1 MKRIILI
8 LLFIFSSQSFAD
20 TNSGKCEH
28 ETKMLKLIE
37 MVQQDLPEAKLII
50 NQNCLIEVINRKE
63 LDKKERYEIKNL
75 DEENIIVHAFNT
87 ALL

>member
-1 MKRIILI
+1 
-8 LLFIFSSQSFAD
+8 
-20 TNSGKCEH
+20 
-28 ETKMLKLIE
+28 

-50 NQNCLIEVINRKE
+50 NHDCLIEVINRKE
-63 LDKKERYEIKNL
+63 LDEKERHEIKNL

>member
-1 MKRIILI
+1 MTRIILI
-8 LLFIFSSQSFAD
+8 LLFIFSSQSFA
-20 TNSGKCEH
+20 NSEPVKCEH
-28 ETKMLKLIE
+28 EAKMLKLIE

-63 LDKKERYEIKNL
+63 LDKKERHEIKNL
-75 DEENIIVHAFNT
+75 DEENIIVHAFNA

>member
-20 TNSGKCEH
+20 TNSEKCEH

-63 LDKKERYEIKNL
+63 LDKKERHEIELL
-75 DEENIIVHAFNT
+75 DEHNRIV
-87 ALL
+87 

>member
-1 MKRIILI
+1 MKRITLI

-20 TNSGKCEH
+20 ANSEKCEH
-28 ETKMLKLIE
+28 EAKMLKLIE

>member
-8 LLFIFSSQSFAD
+8 LLFIFSSQSFA
-20 TNSGKCEH
+20 NSEPVKCEH
-28 ETKMLKLIE
+28 EAKMLKLIE

-63 LDKKERYEIKNL
+63 LDKKERHEIKNL
-75 DEENIIVHAFNT
+75 DEENIIVHAFNA

>member
-1 MKRIILI
+1 M
-8 LLFIFSSQSFAD
+8 LFIFSSQSFA
-20 TNSGKCEH
+20 NSEPVKCEH
-28 ETKMLKLIE
+28 EAKMLKLIE

-50 NQNCLIEVINRKE
+50 NQNCLIEVINRNE
-63 LDKKERYEIKNL
+63 LDEKERHEIKNL

>member
-1 MKRIILI
+1 MPRIIMI

-20 TNSGKCEH
+20 TNSEKCEH
-28 ETKMLKLIE
+28 EAKMLGLIE
-37 MVQQDLPEAKLII
+37 MIQQDLPEARLII

-63 LDKKERYEIKNL
+63 LDEKERHEIKNL
-75 DEENIIVHAFNT
+75 DEENIIVYAFNT

>member
-1 MKRIILI
+1 MI

-20 TNSGKCEH
+20 TNSEKCEH
-28 ETKMLKLIE
+28 EAKMLGLIE
-37 MVQQDLPEAKLII
+37 MIQQDLPEARLII

-63 LDKKERYEIKNL
+63 LDEKERHEIKNL
-75 DEENIIVHAFNT
+75 DEENIIVHAFNA

>member
-8 LLFIFSSQSFAD
+8 LLFIFSTQSFAD
-20 TNSGKCEH
+20 ANSEKCEH
-28 ETKMLKLIE
+28 EAKMLKLIE
-37 MVQQDLPEAKLII
+37 MVQQDLPKAKLII
-50 NQNCLIEVINRKE
+50 NQDCLIEVINRKE

>member
-1 MKRIILI
+1 MTRIIII

-20 TNSGKCEH
+20 TNSEKCEH
-28 ETKMLKLIE
+28 EAKMLGLIE

-63 LDKKERYEIKNL
+63 LDEKERHEIELL
-75 DEENIIVHAFNT
+75 DEHNRIV
-87 ALL
+87 

>member
-1 MKRIILI
+1 MTRIILI
-8 LLFIFSSQSFAD
+8 LLFIFSTQSFAD
-20 TNSGKCEH
+20 TKSEKCEH
-28 ETKMLKLIE
+28 EAKMLGLIE

-50 NQNCLIEVINRKE
+50 NQNCLVEVINRKE
-63 LDKKERYEIKNL
+63 LDKKERHEIKNL

>member
-1 MKRIILI
+1 MTRITLI
-8 LLFIFSSQSFAD
+8 LLFIFSSQSFA
-20 TNSGKCEH
+20 NSEPVKCEH
-28 ETKMLKLIE
+28 EAKMLGLIE

-63 LDKKERYEIKNL
+63 LDQKERHEIKNL

>member
-1 MKRIILI
+1 MTRIILI

-20 TNSGKCEH
+20 TNSEKCEH
-28 ETKMLKLIE
+28 EAKMLKLIE

-63 LDKKERYEIKNL
+63 LDEKKRHEIELL
-75 DEENIIVHAFNT
+75 DEHNRIV
-87 ALL
+87 

>member
-1 MKRIILI
+1 MI

-20 TNSGKCEH
+20 TNSEKCEH
-28 ETKMLKLIE
+28 EAKMLGLIE
-37 MVQQDLPEAKLII
+37 MIQQDLPEARLII

-63 LDKKERYEIKNL
+63 LDEKERHEIKNL
-75 DEENIIVHAFNT
+75 DEENIIVYAFNT